1 MYNKYYEKYPPES
14 VVYFVEGNIPDG
26 YDVNFGIVKEY
37 YSDRILL
44 QIVHLKDTRLVDGI
58 PYNKVL
64 NWGEWKKVPKDW
76 EYTDRLF
83 EITYSTDLNKYLE
96 NLDITN
102 PKSILEAYRL
112 GILIDNKDYDFSHIE
127 VDFEK
132 DGKYRLVKKFYNY
145 ERTPSNTRF
154 LEYHKIYKT
163 YSEAQSEADNIM
175 AEFNRQVNLSD
186 YDWSLEQIDKK
197 IDSFISIEESQKYKD
212 FIRNNFT
219 QKEIENMDIRVSMMK
234 LQIKKKGQ
242 KWHDLVL
249 D

>member
-1 MYNKYYEKYPPES
+1 MYNEYYEKYPPES
-14 VVYFVEGNIPDG
+14 VVYFVKGNIPHG

-44 QIVHLKDTRLVDGI
+44 QMVCMKDCRLVNGI
-58 PYNKVL
+58 P
-64 NWGEWKKVPKDW
+64 WSDFPDWSEWKKVPKDW
-76 EYTDRLF
+76 
-83 EITYSTDLNKYLE
+83 TYSTQLFHQTYTPIDDDLGT
-96 NLDITN
+96 LDFTN
-102 PKSILEAYRL
+102 PESILKAYKT
-112 GILIDNKDYDFSHIE
+112 GALINNKDYDFRHIE
-127 VDFEK
+127 VEFEK

-145 ERTPSNTRF
+145 EITPANTRF
-154 LEYHKIYKT
+154 LEYGKVHKT
-163 YSEAQSEADNIM
+163 YKEAKSEADNIM

-197 IDSFISIEESQKYKD
+197 IDNFISIEESQKYKD

-219 QKEIENMDIRVSMMK
+219 QKEIEDMDIRVSMMK

>member
-1 MYNKYYEKYPPES
+1 MYNEYYEKYPPES
-14 VVYFVEGNIPDG
+14 VVYFVEGNILDG

-44 QIVHLKDTRLVDGI
+44 QMVHLKDCRLINGI
-58 PYNKVL
+58 PWSDFPD
-64 NWGEWKKVPKDW
+64 WGEWKKVPKGWD
-76 EYTDRLF
+76 
-83 EITYSTDLNKYLE
+83 YSTQLFYQTYIPINEELKT
-96 NLDITN
+96 LDITN

-127 VDFEK
+127 VNFEK
-132 DGKYRLVKKFYNY
+132 DGKYRLVKKFYDC
-145 ERTPSNTRF
+145 ERIPSNTRF

-163 YSEAQSEADNIM
+163 YSEAQSEADSIM

-197 IDSFISIEESQKYKD
+197 IDNFIPIEENQKYKD

-219 QKEIENMDIRVSMMK
+219 QKEIEDMDIRVSMMK

>member
-1 MYNKYYEKYPPES
+1 MYNEYYEKYPPES

-44 QIVHLKDTRLVDGI
+44 QMVHLKDTRLVDGI

-64 NWGEWKKVPKDW
+64 NWGEWKKVPKYW

-132 DGKYRLVKKFYNY
+132 DGKYRLVKKFYDY
-145 ERTPSNTRF
+145 EITPANTRF

-163 YSEAQSEADNIM
+163 YSEAQSVADSII

-197 IDSFISIEESQKYKD
+197 IDSFIPIEKNQKYKD

-219 QKEIENMDIRVSMMK
+219 QKEIEDMDIRVSMMK

>member
-1 MYNKYYEKYPPES
+1 MYNEYYEKYPPES

-44 QIVHLKDTRLVDGI
+44 QMVHLKDTRLVDGI

-112 GILIDNKDYDFSHIE
+112 GILIDNKDNECLRCSLFLQRL
-127 VDFEK
+127 EK
-132 DGKYRLVKKFYNY
+132 CARL
-145 ERTPSNTRF
+145 
-154 LEYHKIYKT
+154 
-163 YSEAQSEADNIM
+163 
-175 AEFNRQVNLSD
+175 
-186 YDWSLEQIDKK
+186 
-197 IDSFISIEESQKYKD
+197 
-212 FIRNNFT
+212 
-219 QKEIENMDIRVSMMK
+219 
-234 LQIKKKGQ
+234 
-242 KWHDLVL
+242 
-249 D
+249 

>member
-1 MYNKYYEKYPPES
+1 MYNEYYEKYPPES
-14 VVYFVEGNIPDG
+14 VVYFVEGNIPHG

-44 QIVHLKDTRLVDGI
+44 QMVHLKDCRLINGI
-58 PYNKVL
+58 P
-64 NWGEWKKVPKDW
+64 WSDFPDWSEWKKVPKGWD
-76 EYTDRLF
+76 
-83 EITYSTDLNKYLE
+83 YSTQLFYQTYIPIDEELKT
-96 NLDITN
+96 LDITN
-102 PKSILEAYRL
+102 PEDILKACRT
-112 GILIDNKDYDFSHIE
+112 GILVNNRDYDFRHIE
-127 VDFEK
+127 VKFET
-132 DGKYRLVKKFYNY
+132 DGKYRLVKEFYNH
-145 ERTPSNTRF
+145 EITPANTRF

-163 YSEAQSEADNIM
+163 FEEAQSEADSIM
-175 AEFNRQVNLSD
+175 AEFIRQADLSD

-219 QKEIENMDIRVSMMK
+219 QKEIEDMDMRVSMMK